1 MKKSAEPE
9 MLASFCL
16 VLVRPRVPENIGA
29 AARAIANMGLGQL
42 RLVMPENFRV
52 KSIQAL
58 ARDFG
63 RPVLD
68 AMEVYASL
76 SDALADCNAVVVT
89 TARQGAKRGRLV
101 APRQAAPRLLD
112 WASQG
117 RTALVFGPE
126 DRGLTTAEIDTG
138 RLSLTIPTS
147 TGSSL
152 NLAQAIMVVAY
163 ELRMAAL
170 ELQRTPRP
178 VAAQAA
184 PNVELEGLK
193 EHLKEALVAI
203 GTLPPENTDHFFRPF
218 KQSLEKARL
227 TSRQIRALRGI
238 ARQILWMVGRL
249 KDNNLTGD

>member
-1 MKKSAEPE
+1 MTKFVEPE
-9 MLASFCL
+9 MLANICV
-16 VLVRPRVPENIGA
+16 VLVRPRVPENIGS

-42 RLVMPENFRV
+42 RLVMPENFRIR
-52 KSIQAL
+52 SIHAL
-58 ARDFG
+58 ATACG
-63 RPVLD
+63 RPVLEGLD
-68 AMEVYASL
+68 IFPTL
-76 SDALADCNAVVVT
+76 SDALSDCTSVVVT
-89 TARQGAKRGRLV
+89 TARQGTKRGRLV
-101 APRQAAPRLLD
+101 APRQAAPRMLQ
-112 WASQG
+112 WAAQG

-170 ELQRTPRP
+170 EQRALRP
-178 VAAQAA
+178 VEAKAA
-184 PNVELEGLK
+184 PNMELEGLK

-203 GTLPPENTDHFFRPF
+203 GTLPAENTDHFFRPF
-218 KQSLEKARL
+218 KQSLENARL

-238 ARQILWMVGRL
+238 ARQVLWMVGQL
-249 KDNNLTGD
+249 KEKNSATE

>member
-1 MKKSAEPE
+1 MTKPAEPPA
-9 MLASFCL
+9 LANFCL
-16 VLVRPRVPENIGA
+16 VMVRPRVPENIGA

-68 AMEVYASL
+68 AMEVYPSL
-76 SDALADCNAVVVT
+76 SDALADCTSVVVT
-89 TARQGAKRGRLV
+89 TARQGAKRGRLA
-101 APRQAAPRLLD
+101 APRQAAPRMLQ
-112 WASQG
+112 WAAQG

-147 TGSSL
+147 IGSSL
-152 NLAQAIMVVAY
+152 NVAQAIMVVAY

-170 ELQRTPRP
+170 EQRTPRP
-178 VAAQAA
+178 VEPRSA

-203 GTLPPENTDHFFRPF
+203 GTLPAENTDHFFRPF
-218 KQSLEKARL
+218 KQSLEKAQL
-227 TSRQIRALRGI
+227 TSRQIRALHGI
-238 ARQILWMVGRL
+238 ARQVLWMVRQL
-249 KDNNLTGD
+249 KEKA